1 MMNNWYVAT
10 PDGKEIM
17 LAEDELL
24 AGVSTGQYAAGT
36 LIWREG
42 LEAWEPIEK
51 HFRRPASPP
60 PIPAAASAAACVV
73 PAGKTD
79 VAQENQASVGR
90 PRTGCSV
97 PSYVWKAGLW
107 FLVSL
112 FFLFCA
118 LFCDMK
124 GYLQIKCWLFFLGT
138 LGWGIHALDAGAT
151 EESNNKKES

>member
-1 MMNNWYVAT
+1 MKQYHVSV
-10 PDGKEIM
+10 DGQPPTVV
-17 LAEDELL
+17 AEDVL
-24 AGVSTGQYAAGT
+24 AKDAAGGKYPEST
-36 LIWREG
+36 LIWCEG
-42 LEAWEPIEK
+42 MAGWEPIGN

-60 PIPAAASAAACVV
+60 PIPASVSPAACTE
-73 PAGKTD
+73 PARRADEAK
-79 VAQENQASVGR
+79 ENRDSVGR
-90 PRTGCSV
+90 PRTGRAV

>member
-1 MMNNWYVAT
+1 MKQYHVSVNGQQPSVVAEEVLSKEAAE
-10 PDGKEIM
+10 GKYPEN
-17 LAEDELL
+17 
-24 AGVSTGQYAAGT
+24 T
-36 LIWREG
+36 LIWCEG
-42 LEAWEPIEK
+42 MAGWEPIGN

-60 PIPAAASAAACVV
+60 PIPAAASAAACAV
-73 PAGKTD
+73 PAGKPD

-90 PRTGCSV
+90 PRTGRSV
-97 PSYVWKAGLW
+97 PSYVWNAGLW

-124 GYLQIKCWLFFLGT
+124 GYLQIKCWLVFLGT